1 MPTTTITESTFSASN
16 IGARTDSAGAA
27 VTDTTAEE
35 SRLLATVLGGGYIT
49 PAGAFQVAAQASPNM
64 TVKVGSGTTKTDY
77 YVVPGTASGQG
88 NYIVRLDTTSQN
100 ITIAAAGASQ
110 SRTDEIYLVVYDNA
124 YDSTS
129 RALPR
134 FGYRQGDLGG
144 GNPGP
149 DAAWKAYAL
158 LARITVAANVTSIT
172 NANISDQRSA
182 ASLVAGLGGN
192 YVVKSL
198 FTTKGDLAVA
208 TAASTPARVGV
219 GADGTT
225 VKADSTQTPG
235 LKWDYPDAQL
245 IASVT
250 LVGTASSVIF
260 NSLPQNH
267 KHLRIVIYGYG
278 SGSNVPIWLRTNS
291 DTSTHYDTQ
300 SLTANAATVSSGQ
313 ILSTTGMEIGVVGE
327 VDPSNNAGVITNYSV
342 SGTKQF
348 VGHSAFRKADG
359 SPNHRFFSSQ
369 NWSDPSILS
378 SLTVLPSSGN
388 FLAGTT
394 ISIYGMK

>member
-16 IGARTDSAGAA
+16 IGARTDSSGSA

-88 NYIVRLDTTSQN
+88 NYVVRLDTTSQN